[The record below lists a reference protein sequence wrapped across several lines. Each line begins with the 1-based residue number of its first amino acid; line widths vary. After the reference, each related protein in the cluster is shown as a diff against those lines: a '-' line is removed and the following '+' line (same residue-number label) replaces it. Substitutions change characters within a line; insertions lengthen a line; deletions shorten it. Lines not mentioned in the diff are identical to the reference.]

1 MTIASI
7 DPKLSAAIAA
17 IESSGDPWATRFEPA
32 LYWRQQ
38 WMHRPSTIG
47 EIMTACRC
55 NAATARVI
63 YCTSFGLYQIMG
75 FNLYGACNV
84 RVSAGEYMSNAALQN
99 DALASFLRT
108 AGFAATADDLLRDN
122 KLLMH
127 FATMYNGVGN
137 VANYANKLKAALGG
151 K

>member
-17 IESSGDPWATRFEPA
+17 IESSGDPWAMRFEPA
-32 LYWRQQ
+32 LYQ
-38 WMHRPSTIG
+38 RPPRPRIINA
-47 EIMTACRC
+47 IMTACRC